1 MLTNNDLS
9 INTSESFGVQTQQ
22 QQQQQQQPN
31 NNHNN
36 NTSQPQISPS
46 MSAIQSSKI
55 DELLLDLKIIGSIK
69 VDEKINTSQDVIDI
83 NAKSFLDALTRWLRG
98 ENRTKNISFVK
109 LRINQTFE
117 CIEIAISEQERLN
130 KMIPMSPKEN
140 REHMVM
146 KLRNS
151 QFIERLRLGLDEA
164 SAGIRNIGQTYQ
176 QDSRTF
182 AFVALLQDKILDYLK
197 QIDLSLK
204 WISKTTDTGAAGV
217 SLLNT
222 IQNALNSNVNNIPK
236 TGVTPATIPPIMA
249 PLVSPQAVALAPPVP
264 VPPPI
269 EPVEQ
274 PPVLAPIPQH
284 LPKSTTNK
292 KSKT

>member
-1 MLTNNDLS
+1 MM
-9 INTSESFGVQTQQ
+9 TSHELNAACDAF
-22 QQQQQQQPN
+22 N
-31 NNHNN
+31 
-36 NTSQPQISPS
+36 SQPQNNQQQMCPS
-46 MSAIQSSKI
+46 MSAIQNSKI

-69 VDEKINTSQDVIDI
+69 VDEKINTSHDVIDI
-83 NAKSFLDALTRWLRG
+83 NSKSFLDALSRWLRG

-130 KMIPMSPKEN
+130 KIIPMSQKEN

-164 SAGIRNIGQTYQ
+164 STGIKNIGQTYQ

-204 WISKTTDTGAAGV
+204 WISRTTDTSGGGTT
-217 SLLNT
+217 SLLST
-222 IQNALNSNVNNIPK
+222 IQNALNANGGGGGSSNK
-236 TGVTPATIPPIMA
+236 LATLGLAQVPP
-249 PLVSPQAVALAPPVP
+249 PLVPPPVP
-264 VPPPI
+264 QAQI
-269 EPVEQ
+269 PVL
-274 PPVLAPIPQH
+274 PPVLPPPVILSAPPTPQSISVESAEPPP
-284 LPKSTTNK
+284 LPAVVHKSATNK
-292 KSKT
+292 KGKA